1 VYVKKRIQGRPR
13 LARKYPYCPLPRFA
27 TTITLDNSQCYNNY
41 PPIANIKRVL
51 HSRPMFARFAFDLNC
66 PNCSPPRDNTII
78 LPEPSLYIPPIVL
91 QTYPRVYEHPLFPP
105 FQPSLLS
112 SPAVI
117 RAFTSL
123 SHHHTQPSNLS
134 PTRTKWSQPE
144 AIPPLHSTTASPTP
158 RRSDLG
164 PRPDPRNTRRTFP
177 AHSSRTWT
185 TTSSTLGP
193 RPRRL

>member
-1 VYVKKRIQGRPR
+1 M
-13 LARKYPYCPLPRFA
+13 KYPYCPLPRFA
-27 TTITLDNSQCYNNY
+27 TTITLDNSQHYYNY
-41 PPIANIKRVL
+41 LPIANFKRVL
-51 HSRPMFARFAFDLNC
+51 QFRPKFARFAFDINC
-66 PNCSPPRDNTII
+66 PNCSPTRHNTII

-91 QTYPRVYEHPLFPP
+91 QTSPKVYKHPFFPP
-105 FQPSLLS
+105 FPPSLLS

-144 AIPPLHSTTASPTP
+144 AIPPLHSTPASPTP
-158 RRSDLG
+158 RRSAPG
-164 PRPDPRNTRRTFP
+164 PRPDPRNTRRP
-177 AHSSRTWT
+177 SRARSSQTST